1 MNLEAGSPG
10 TALSQQS
17 CRDRMSRSR
26 RGFLACS
33 ERALPTVAP
42 VHLRLRAGRLLVTV
56 HDPAFRDQLVG
67 QVVALGIGRHDLW
80 FRRGWRVVARGN
92 VVPADAED
100 ENDVALALEP
110 YELEG
115 FTFARIR

>member
-1 MNLEAGSPG
+1 M
-10 TALSQQS
+10 
-17 CRDRMSRSR
+17 
-26 RGFLACS
+26 
-33 ERALPTVAP
+33 
-42 VHLRLRAGRLLVTV
+42 
-56 HDPAFRDQLVG
+56 
-67 QVVALGIGRHDLW
+67 VALGIGRHDLW